1 LINFY
6 CLSINIYLYLPC
18 KKIDKM
24 KPSTKLI
31 LTILHIIAWII
42 FLGLCVKTGAII
54 YSFFVSLAINPEGA
68 KNLYMGL
75 DLSNLNS
82 FDRGHYVIIVSFIL
96 LLSILKSFLFYLVV
110 RIFLKINLINPF
122 SADVSMLISRIGYVA
137 VGIGILTMIANKYCD
152 WLSKKGVSFPD
163 LQSVLGGAG
172 EFLLLGA
179 VIFIIAQVFKRGI
192 EIQTENELT
201 V

>member
-1 LINFY
+1 
-6 CLSINIYLYLPC
+6 
-18 KKIDKM
+18 M
-24 KPSTKLI
+24 KPTTKLI
-31 LTILHIIAWII
+31 LTILHVIAWII
-42 FLGLCVKTGAII
+42 FLGLCIKTGALL

-75 DLSNLNS
+75 NMSGLYY
-82 FDRGHYVIIVSFIL
+82 FDMGYYVIIGSSIIL
-96 LLSILKSFLFYLVV
+96 ISGLKAFLFYLVV
-110 RIFLKINLINPF
+110 RIFLKINLVNPF
-122 SADVSMLISRIGYVA
+122 NKDVSVLIAGMGYLA
-137 VGIGILTMIANKYCD
+137 IGIGVLTSITMNYCE
-152 WLSKKGVSFPD
+152 WLAKKGVTFPD
-163 LQSVLGGAG
+163 LQPLLGGAG